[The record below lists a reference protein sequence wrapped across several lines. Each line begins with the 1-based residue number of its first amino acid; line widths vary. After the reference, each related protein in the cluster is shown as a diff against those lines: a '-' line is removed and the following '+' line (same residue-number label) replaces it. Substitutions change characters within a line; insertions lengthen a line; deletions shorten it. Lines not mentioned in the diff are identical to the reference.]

1 MAKEKRFVKLYE
13 ESIGLMG
20 AAYILV
26 DTQTGVHY
34 LVAQNGTIGGL
45 TPLLDAEGR
54 PVITLADV
62 EEKDE
67 DFQSE
72 NLDSYFL
79 LILHPSVQ
87 TNHCSIPF
95 ECLLSKKWNTSKGL
109 PLL

>member
-62 EEKDE
+62 EEKE
-67 DFQSE
+67 
-72 NLDSYFL
+72 
-79 LILHPSVQ
+79 
-87 TNHCSIPF
+87 
-95 ECLLSKKWNTSKGL
+95 KGIYGN
-109 PLL
+109 